1 MAGGLMQLIA
11 YGEENVYLTGNP
23 QVTYFKIVY
32 KRHTNFA
39 MESVKLNF
47 NKNPNF
53 GSRCDD
59 RVTCSIPRKGDLIK
73 NVWFET
79 TLPTLNGVPGKG
91 YGWVDAIGHALI
103 DGATL
108 EIGGQNLDRHH
119 GSWMNIFSDLTIPT
133 EKKIGF
139 NEMIGNVASLKPKGG
154 INGISSNGITCPA
167 YQVYVPLQFWFCRNA
182 GLALP
187 LIALKYH
194 DVRIHIDI
202 NILKNLILQQNS
214 VNEGINNTSYIT
226 TDSPPSVSLSDTSLW
241 VDYIYLDI
249 DEKRRYAQMPHEYLV
264 EQIQFC
270 GDEPIVNTTFAS
282 PRLWFNHPTKELIW
296 VVLKEDSINNNQW
309 FNWTDNINIE
319 ANKVNSI
326 DGYAINN
333 NPVKTAGIT
342 FGNRDKYSD
351 HNRFQQ
357 RDGTYFNKVQPFQYH
372 TNIPSSS
379 GINIYS
385 FALEPE
391 KQYPSGQFNASRI
404 DTLKLKLTFDVPTT
418 GIVKIFAVYTQPLLI
433 SSGMAGLKWSG

>member
-11 YGEENVYLTGNP
+11 YGEEDVYLTGNP

-39 MESVKLNF
+39 MESVKQEIEYIKSNWETLG
-47 NKNPNF
+47 KKIDF
-53 GSRCDD
+53 GE
-59 RVTCSIPRKGDLIK
+59 RVRSNIARKGDLIK
-73 NVWFET
+73 NIWLEA
-79 TLPTLNGVPGKG
+79 TLPELEEN
-91 YGWVDAIGHALI
+91 YGWVDNIGHALI
-103 DGATL
+103 NEASI
-108 EIGGQNLDRHH
+108 EIGGQRIEKMY
-119 GSWMNIFSDLTIPT
+119 GSSMNILSDLTIPQ
-133 EKKIGF
+133 EKKVGF
-139 NEMIGNVASLKPKGG
+139 NEMIGNIPLLKPR
-154 INGISSNGITCPA
+154 NGKKCPSHNIYVHFPFWFSKHHGLAFPMISS
-167 YQVYVPLQFWFCRNA
+167 
-182 GLALP
+182 
-187 LIALKYH
+187 KYH
-194 DVRIHIDI
+194 NI
-202 NILKNLILQQNS
+202 NTILNINSLENLILQQKSINS
-214 VNEGINNTSYIT
+214 EYSKLETL
-226 TDSPPSVSLSDTSLW
+226 PSVHLIEPSLW
-241 VDYIYLDI
+241 VDYIYLE
-249 DEKRRYAQMPHEYLV
+249 DEERRKFVQRNVMHTYLI
-264 EQIQFC
+264 EQLQFS
-270 GDEPIVNTTFAS
+270 GDKPIVDTTFTS
-282 PRLWFNHPTKELIW
+282 IRLNFNHPVKELIW
-296 VVLKEDSINNNQW
+296 VVLKEDSVKHNQW
-309 FNWTDNINIE
+309 FNWTDNRNIE
-319 ANKVNSI
+319 AKKVNSI
-326 DGYAINN
+326 NGYAINN

>member
-1 MAGGLMQLIA
+1 
-11 YGEENVYLTGNP
+11 
-23 QVTYFKIVY
+23 
-32 KRHTNFA
+32 
-39 MESVKLNF
+39 
-47 NKNPNF
+47 
-53 GSRCDD
+53 
-59 RVTCSIPRKGDLIK
+59 
-73 NVWFET
+73 
-79 TLPTLNGVPGKG
+79 
-91 YGWVDAIGHALI
+91 
-103 DGATL
+103 
-108 EIGGQNLDRHH
+108 
-119 GSWMNIFSDLTIPT
+119 
-133 EKKIGF
+133 
-139 NEMIGNVASLKPKGG
+139 MIGNVASLKPKGG

-326 DGYAINN
+326 NGYAIND
-333 NPVKTAGIT
+333 NPVKTANLT
-342 FGNRDKYSD
+342 FSDCNKYYD

-357 RDGTYFNKVQPFQYH
+357 RDGNYFNKVQPFQHH

-379 GINIYS
+379 GINVYS
-385 FALEPE
+385 FAIKPE
-391 KQYPSGQFNASRI
+391 EHYPSGTCNFSRI
-404 DTLKLKLTFDVPTT
+404 DNATLKLSFGTATT
-418 GIVKIFAVYTQPLLI
+418 GIIKIYAINYNLLRI
-433 SSGMAGLKWSG
+433 YSGMAGFAYSS